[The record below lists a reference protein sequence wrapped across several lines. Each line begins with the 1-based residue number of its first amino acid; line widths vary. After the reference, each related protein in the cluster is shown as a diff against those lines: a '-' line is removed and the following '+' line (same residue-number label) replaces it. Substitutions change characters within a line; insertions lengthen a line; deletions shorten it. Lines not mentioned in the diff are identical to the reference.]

1 MGQLRTQR
9 MIHYECML
17 VLDLFKITLDVEF
30 MCIWNLMN
38 VRQRKQPSLEKA
50 TRNNGF
56 YEDPG

>member
-1 MGQLRTQR
+1 

-17 VLDLFKITLDVEF
+17 VLDLFKIPLDVEF

-38 VRQRKQPSLEKA
+38 VRERKQPSLEKA